1 MESPTYP
8 NAIATLRQ
16 TGARPVSLP
25 LDPSGWDVDAI
36 AAAVRQTAPRAALL
50 IPDFHNPTGALMPTS
65 QRAAIAR
72 VLGRARSVPV
82 IDETLA
88 ELALDAAGSMPE
100 PFAAHLPR
108 SVTVGSASKTFWG
121 GLRIGWV
128 RAPAS
133 LMPVLLQQRLM
144 LDLGAPVVEQL
155 ALRRLLADREA
166 LVAERRTSLLISR
179 DALVKALAARL
190 PDWQVTVPGGG
201 LSLWCEL
208 PEALS
213 TAVTVAA
220 EAEGLVLASGP
231 QFAVEGGLERWL
243 RLPFTHAPEV
253 LTDAVDRL
261 ARAWESAT
269 RQPSTRRSS
278 RSRRTPLV
286 A

>member
-1 MESPTYP
+1 MS
-8 NAIATLRQ
+8 RC
-16 TGARPVSLP
+16 
-25 LDPSGWDVDAI
+25 W
-36 AAAVRQTAPRAALL
+36 
-50 IPDFHNPTGALMPTS
+50 
-65 QRAAIAR
+65 
-72 VLGRARSVPV
+72 
-82 IDETLA
+82 
-88 ELALDAAGSMPE
+88 
-100 PFAAHLPR
+100 
-108 SVTVGSASKTFWG
+108 SKTFWG

-269 RQPSTRRSS
+269 RQPSTRRPS